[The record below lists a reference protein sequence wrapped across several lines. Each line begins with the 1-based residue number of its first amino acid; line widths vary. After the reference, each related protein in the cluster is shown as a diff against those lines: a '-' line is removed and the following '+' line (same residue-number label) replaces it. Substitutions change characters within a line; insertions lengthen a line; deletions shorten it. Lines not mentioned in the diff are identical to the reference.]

1 MKKTLFILKK
11 RSIYSDG
18 TYSNVDSGLFNSAKL
33 VNDMLVKNGV
43 DSKIVQVN
51 DNNDIDRECHLYKPD
66 VVIIEAL
73 WVVPSKFEVLQK
85 LHPRITWVI
94 RLHSELPFIANEGIA
109 MQWILEYVKYKNVVL
124 ASNSKYMCESLKD
137 LLGVNIIYTPNYY
150 PVNLDFTMEDKTV
163 GKTIKVGLF
172 GAIRPLKNSL
182 TQAVAAI
189 NYAEKHNKIL
199 ELHINSARV
208 EQKGENVLKNLKAL
222 FKDSKHK
229 LIEHG
234 WLPHGEFIELVK
246 QMDVCLQV
254 SLTETYNIVAA
265 DAVNSNVP
273 IVTSKEITFINPI
286 GKVYSNK
293 DTRKIETK
301 IQDNLEFKWLTVILN
316 KLLLNWDANKS
327 KKIWLNWLK

>member
-18 TYSNVDSGLFNSAKL
+18 AYSNVDSGLFNSAKL

-43 DSKIVQVN
+43 NSKIVQVD
-51 DNNDIDRECHLYKPD
+51 DNNGIDRECFLFKPD
-66 VVIIEAL
+66 IVIIEAL
-73 WVVPSKFEVLQK
+73 WVVPSKFEILHK
-85 LHPRITWVI
+85 LHPNVTWVI
-94 RLHSELPFIANEGIA
+94 RLHSELPFIANEGVA
-109 MQWILEYVKYKNVVL
+109 MEWIQEYVKYENVVL
-124 ASNSKYMCESLKD
+124 SSNSKYMCESLKD
-137 LLGVNIIYTPNYY
+137 LLGVNIIYSPNYY
-150 PVNLDFTMEDKTV
+150 PVNLDFTIEKKKITN
-163 GKTIKVGLF
+163 KIKVGLF

-189 NYAEKHNKIL
+189 NYANKNELTL

-208 EQKGENVLKNLKAL
+208 EQKGENVLKNLKVL
-222 FKDSKHK
+222 FKDSNHK

-234 WLPHGEFIELVK
+234 WLPHGEFIELIK
-246 QMDVCLQV
+246 QMDICLQV

-265 DAVNSNVP
+265 DSVNSNVP

-293 DTRKIETK
+293 DTRKIESK
-301 IQDNLEFKWLTVILN
+301 IDDNLSFRYLTVILN
-316 KLLLNWDANKS
+316 KLLLNWDAYKA